1 MKLFC
6 IIFMSHLSLCLANLL
21 VISLDGFAHSYLDNL
36 RAGALK
42 ALRDEGARAVNGMK
56 STFSPLTFPNHWTM
70 ATGLVQESHG
80 VISNSFYDRKRG
92 VAFSKDTKDANFY
105 GGEAI
110 WTTAKKAGL
119 MVSVIIWP
127 GVSAPRDKFNP
138 DQVILYNRSIS
149 LESRIQLALKA
160 AESHDLVMMYWDEP
174 DRIGHEEGP
183 YGSKRPEVIN
193 HIAKNLKRVMH
204 KLSEKD
210 NKLNLMVVSDH
221 GMAEITNVTTL
232 DLQVVLQGLASV
244 VNDTSMVA
252 AFNKTIITPT
262 ASVTHFY
269 FTSDQFN
276 PEGSAY
282 LIRWQIAREAGDT
295 KGLAE
300 AKKAMKTGSIPP
312 SSRPIKWKNV
322 TFYLKSELPD
332 RWFYRKSDNIGD
344 LVAVADEGFFI
355 ELKKTVSLS
364 TNGPPSLCPLDSNF
378 HFFNHPRLTRRSM
391 AIEATKEP
399 TDTTTTCSLCEVSS

>member
-1 MKLFC
+1 MNLFSL
-6 IIFMSHLSLCLANLL
+6 IFMSHLSLCLANLL
-21 VISLDGFAHSYLDNL
+21 VISLDGFAHSYLAYL
-36 RAGALK
+36 RTGTLKTLRDAGAQ
-42 ALRDEGARAVNGMK
+42 AVNGVK
-56 STFSPLTFPNHWTM
+56 STFSTLTFPNHWTM

-80 VISNSFYDRKRG
+80 VISNAFYDRKRR

-138 DQVILYNRSIS
+138 DQVILFDRNIT

-160 AESHDLVMMYWDEP
+160 VQSHDLTMMYWDEP
-174 DRIGHEEGP
+174 DGIGHEEGP
-183 YGSKRPEVIN
+183 NGSKRPQVIN
-193 HIAKNLKRVMH
+193 HISNNLKPVMRR
-204 KLSEKD
+204 LSEKD

-221 GMAEITNVTTL
+221 GIAEVKNVTTL
-232 DLQVVLQGLASV
+232 NAQVVLQGLASV
-244 VNDTSMVA
+244 VNDTSMVD

-262 ASVTHFY
+262 ATVTHFY
-269 FTSDQFN
+269 FTSDKFN
-276 PEGSAY
+276 PQGSAY
-282 LIRWQIAREAGDT
+282 LIRWQIVRKAGDT

-300 AKKAMKTGSIPP
+300 AKKAMKTGTIPP
-312 SSRPIKWKNV
+312 SSGPIKWKNV
-322 TFYLKSELPD
+322 TFYLKRELPD

-355 ELKKTVSLS
+355 ELERTVSPS
-364 TNGPPSLCPLDSNF
+364 TNGPPFLSQLDSNF
-378 HFFNHPRLTRRSM
+378 PFFLIIPG
-391 AIEATKEP
+391 
-399 TDTTTTCSLCEVSS
+399 